1 MEHSEVLFTVFGLEV
16 TSYVTTMWAIMAF
29 MFIVFVF
36 ATRRLE
42 KVPGRFQSLVEYTI
56 EGLLNFFGGVMGEEK
71 ARRYFPLL
79 ATFFLF
85 ILICNWSGILP
96 LAGHVKGFSA
106 PTSTL
111 SVTLGLALVAFIS
124 SQVAGFSEKGFGYFK
139 HFFQP
144 FVFMF
149 PLNLIEEL
157 VKPVSLS
164 LRLFGNIYGEEM
176 VAAVLLLQVA
186 PFLAPAA
193 MQLLGILFGFI
204 QALVFTTLTAIYIA
218 NATADAH

>member
-79 ATFFLF
+79 ATFFSLF
-85 ILICNWSGILP
+85 
-96 LAGHVKGFSA
+96 
-106 PTSTL
+106 
-111 SVTLGLALVAFIS
+111 
-124 SQVAGFSEKGFGYFK
+124 
-139 HFFQP
+139 
-144 FVFMF
+144 
-149 PLNLIEEL
+149 
-157 VKPVSLS
+157 
-164 LRLFGNIYGEEM
+164 
-176 VAAVLLLQVA
+176 
-186 PFLAPAA
+186 
-193 MQLLGILFGFI
+193 
-204 QALVFTTLTAIYIA
+204 
-218 NATADAH
+218 